1 MTIDIII
8 PCRNCA
14 YRIRHRVMLHCEH
27 ISISAAPRSQ
37 PETERMRILVIS
49 DIHANYTAFETVLDD
64 CQGEWDFV
72 WCLGDVVGYGPDPN
86 ECVERLQD
94 LPMVC
99 LAGNHDWATLDRLDS
114 RTFNPDARHAVQWTR
129 DTLTPANT
137 RFLEALPVTFVIGE
151 YTLVHASP
159 REPIWEYILEPMI
172 AALNF
177 PHFETPYCFVGHTH
191 QPVIYTLDDADGK
204 AASAL
209 PRYREPFSL
218 NGRRQIINPGSIGQP
233 RDQNP
238 DAAYGMLDL
247 RDGIFEHRRV
257 PYDFRAVQRRM
268 HDHKLPERLITRLQ
282 HGL

>member
-1 MTIDIII
+1 
-8 PCRNCA
+8 
-14 YRIRHRVMLHCEH
+14 
-27 ISISAAPRSQ
+27 
-37 PETERMRILVIS
+37 
-49 DIHANYTAFETVLDD
+49 D

-86 ECVERLQD
+86 ECVDRLRT
-94 LPMVC
+94 LPQLC
-99 LAGNHDWATLDRLDS
+99 LAGNHDWAALERLDV
-114 RTFNPDARHAVQWTR
+114 RTFNPDARRAVQWTQE
-129 DTLTPANT
+129 TLTDENT
-137 RFLEALPVTFVIGE
+137 RWLEALPVTFVIGE

-191 QPVIYTLDDADGK
+191 QPVIYTMAAEDGNAES
-204 AASAL
+204 AA
-209 PRYREPFSL
+209 PHYNEPYAL

-238 DAAYGMLDL
+238 AAAYGILDMT
-247 RDGIFEHRRV
+247 DGVFEHRRV
-257 PYDFRAVQRRM
+257 DYDIAAVQRRM
-268 HDHKLPERLITRLQ
+268 YDNNLPERLITRLE